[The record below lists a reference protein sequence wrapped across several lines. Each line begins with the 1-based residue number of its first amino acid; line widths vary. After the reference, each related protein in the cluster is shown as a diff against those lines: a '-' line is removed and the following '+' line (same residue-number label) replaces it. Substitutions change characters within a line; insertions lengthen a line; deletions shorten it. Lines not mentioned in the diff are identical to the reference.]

1 MKLNLINIMIDSDDA
16 PEFIAEIKPI
26 LNGVLRSAAPEDF
39 ILIKIDGWFGPNW
52 LAFSGK
58 VLGLLGVWNKP
69 LRVPP
74 FVPNR
79 VISQH
84 VFSGPDYE
92 VESLRVPL
100 HRKMTGGFAVQR
112 HMAREA
118 GGSFLAWY
126 SSDSLKNGRGSLMV
140 YMPGE
145 EYWFWYAGW
154 ERNRRWDIV
163 QTKEIGT
170 QQLARFKNL
179 GLAVLDNRGA
189 AAGDVSP
196 VASRLKLM

>member
-1 MKLNLINIMIDSDDA
+1 MDIMIDGDDA

-26 LNGVLRSAAPEDF
+26 LNGVLTSACPEDF
-39 ILIKIDGWFGPNW
+39 FLIKIDGWFGPNW

-58 VLGLLGVWNKP
+58 VLGLLGVWNRP

-92 VESLRVPL
+92 NKLVRVPL
-100 HRKMTGGFAVQR
+100 HRKMKGGFAVQR

-118 GGSFLAWY
+118 AGSVLA
-126 SSDSLKNGRGSLMV
+126 
-140 YMPGE
+140 
-145 EYWFWYAGW
+145 
-154 ERNRRWDIV
+154 
-163 QTKEIGT
+163 
-170 QQLARFKNL
+170 
-179 GLAVLDNRGA
+179 
-189 AAGDVSP
+189 
-196 VASRLKLM
+196 

>member
-1 MKLNLINIMIDSDDA
+1 MNIMIDGDDA

-26 LNGVLRSAAPEDF
+26 LDGVLRSASPEDF

-79 VISQH
+79 VLSQH
-84 VFSGPDYE
+84 VFSGLDYE
-92 VESLRVPL
+92 DESVRVPL
-100 HRKMTGGFAVQR
+100 HKKMTGGFAVQR

-118 GGSFLAWY
+118 GGSVLAWY
-126 SSDSLKNGRGSLMV
+126 SGDSLKNGRGSLMV
-140 YMPGE
+140 YMPGK
-145 EYWFWYAGW
+145 EYWPWYAGW
-154 ERNRRWDIV
+154 ERHGRWHIV
-163 QTKEIGT
+163 QTKEIAT
-170 QQLARFKNL
+170 QQLARFKDL
-179 GLAVLDNRGA
+179 GLQVKE
-189 AAGDVSP
+189 DV
-196 VASRLKLM
+196 

>member
-1 MKLNLINIMIDSDDA
+1 MNITIDRDDA

-26 LNGVLRSAAPEDF
+26 LNGVLRSAAPKDF
-39 ILIKIDGWFGPNW
+39 ILIKIDGWFGPKW

-79 VISQH
+79 VLSQR
-84 VFSGPDYE
+84 VFSGRDYE
-92 VESLRVPL
+92 DESMRVPL

-118 GGSFLAWY
+118 GGAVLAWY
-126 SSDSLKNGRGSLMV
+126 SSGSLKNGRGSLMV
-140 YMPGE
+140 YMPSE
-145 EYWFWYAGW
+145 EYWPWYAGW
-154 ERNRRWDIV
+154 ERNRMWDIV
-163 QTKEIGT
+163 QTKEIGA
-170 QQLARFKNL
+170 QQLASFKDL
-179 GLAVLDNRGA
+179 GLAVLDNPVA
-189 AAGDVSP
+189 AAGDISSLPTV
-196 VASRLKLM
+196 